1 MKISIKETQNPTIIK
16 FEFPDF
22 ITQNQNFEFKN
33 IDEAKN
39 SPLAQQLFY
48 LPFVKTVYISGNFI
62 AIERFSIVDWKD
74 VQDDVA
80 EQIENFVNDGGVI
93 VLPTENATKKQPI
106 SVYGETTPNP
116 ASLKFVV
123 NKALTKTSA
132 EFKNIDEAKASP
144 LAQEL
149 FKFHYVKEIF
159 ITENYVSVTK
169 YDSISWD
176 EITLELRTFIKQF
189 LENGGTVLDESL
201 IATDIKQEK
210 QQIKNFDNLDV
221 TSQQIIN
228 ILEEYV
234 KPAVAADGGNIL
246 FDSYDED
253 SKKVKVVL
261 QGSCNGSIHAR
272 RIVPLRVLRASPQH
286 PSPGMFQTDEH
297 DRCGVEREQLTQ
309 HQATQHR
316 QAQRLTQFS
325 AHTERECQRDCAEH
339 GGHRGHQYR
348 AQPRLCRQK
357 NRLRGGA
364 PRALGL
370 QRHINH
376 QDGIFLDNAN
386 QHQNTNRGNDGEFH
400 PKHP

>member
-1 MKISIKETQNPTIIK
+1 MENNFVKFAKKYTIQMKISIKETQNPTIIK

-80 EQIENFVNDGGVI
+80 EQIENFVNNGGVI

-132 EFKNIDEAKASP
+132 EFKNIDEAAASP

-246 FDSYDED
+246 FDSYDETD
-253 SKKVKVVL
+253 KKVKVVL
-261 QGSCNGSIHAR
+261 QGSCNGCPSSTFTLKNGIENMLKSMLNDNE
-272 RIVPLRVLRASPQH
+272 IV
-286 PSPGMFQTDEH
+286 
-297 DRCGVEREQLTQ
+297 VE
-309 HQATQHR
+309 
-316 QAQRLTQFS
+316 
-325 AHTERECQRDCAEH
+325 
-339 GGHRGHQYR
+339 
-348 AQPRLCRQK
+348 
-357 NRLRGGA
+357 
-364 PRALGL
+364 ALNG
-370 QRHINH
+370 
-376 QDGIFLDNAN
+376 
-386 QHQNTNRGNDGEFH
+386 
-400 PKHP
+400 